1 MLKLDLIFQNI
12 NQNEIPLPDRYQQ
25 EKNEKVIGLMK
36 DELAGKIIRKF
47 VGLKAKTYNYLI
59 DDSSKNKK
67 AKSTKKYVIKKNSL
81 NLNIIKTV
89 QKQLILRMKK
99 VAQKKIK
106 LTQIVLKKS

>member
-67 AKSTKKYVIKKNSL
+67 AKSTNKCVIKK
-81 NLNIIKTV
+81 T
-89 QKQLILRMKK
+89 
-99 VAQKKIK
+99 
-106 LTQIVLKKS
+106 T

>member
-67 AKSTKKYVIKKNSL
+67 AKSTKKCVIKKNSL

-106 LTQIVLKKS
+106 LKQIVLKKS

>member
-1 MLKLDLIFQNI
+1 M
-12 NQNEIPLPDRYQQ
+12 PDRYQQ

-67 AKSTKKYVIKKNSL
+67 AKSTKKCVIKENSL

-89 QKQLILRMKK
+89 
-99 VAQKKIK
+99 
-106 LTQIVLKKS
+106 